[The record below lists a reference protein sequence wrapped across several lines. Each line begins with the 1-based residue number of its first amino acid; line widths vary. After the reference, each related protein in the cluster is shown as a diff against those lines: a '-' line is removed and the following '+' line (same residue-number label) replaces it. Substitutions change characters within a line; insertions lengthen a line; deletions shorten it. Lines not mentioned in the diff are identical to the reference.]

1 MQFIIDAS
9 IIKKIIPS
17 VSGALSKDKNSILSN
32 YYVSIKDKILSLTSS
47 NNTVQINVAYPVENT
62 GNCEFLAKPDLFER
76 LKALNGEIY
85 FELQDSL
92 LTIKNGSYKTTAK
105 IFKNNDYP
113 LESTADYNTIG
124 TFDSNEILELLKAH
138 IASSKEDEQTREFT
152 GILIEIDQNKAN
164 FVATNRSRLFWIN
177 KKVDIDKNFYCI
189 IEKEGILQLS
199 RVLKAND
206 KIHMLYKGNPEN
218 ITKIAFQSSNATII
232 SKTING
238 QFPQYQAVV
247 LEDAQNVSCIIFDRE
262 SLKSSLQKVL
272 ALSSDDLGVVE
283 FNIKENT
290 VELTVTNKEGEVATD
305 IIDFLTCQEKTHT
318 QITLN
323 INGRYTLD
331 FLNNVQSSSIYF
343 YYKEA
348 IKPLELK
355 AISESKIN
363 YIYVMTPVR

>member
-1 MQFIIDAS
+1 
-9 IIKKIIPS
+9 
-17 VSGALSKDKNSILSN
+17 
-32 YYVSIKDKILSLTSS
+32 
-47 NNTVQINVAYPVENT
+47 
-62 GNCEFLAKPDLFER
+62 
-76 LKALNGEIY
+76 
-85 FELQDSL
+85 
-92 LTIKNGSYKTTAK
+92 
-105 IFKNNDYP
+105 
-113 LESTADYNTIG
+113 
-124 TFDSNEILELLKAH
+124 
-138 IASSKEDEQTREFT
+138 
-152 GILIEIDQNKAN
+152 
-164 FVATNRSRLFWIN
+164 
-177 KKVDIDKNFYCI
+177 
-189 IEKEGILQLS
+189 
-199 RVLKAND
+199 
-206 KIHMLYKGNPEN
+206 MLYKGNPEN